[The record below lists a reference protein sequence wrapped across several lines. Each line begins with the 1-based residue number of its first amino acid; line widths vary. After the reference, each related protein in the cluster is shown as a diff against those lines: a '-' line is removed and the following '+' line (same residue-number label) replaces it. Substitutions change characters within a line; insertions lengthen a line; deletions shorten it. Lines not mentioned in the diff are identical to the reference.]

1 MKKTAV
7 SQKNKFPP
15 NDQNTLLILDEI
27 VKQKSVRVAIDTAPE
42 DELIEERPNPADT
55 QSILQRLYLDEQ

>member
-27 VKQKSVRVAIDTAPE
+27 VKQKFVRVAIDTAPE
-42 DELIEERPNPADT
+42 VELIEERPDSADS
-55 QSILQRLYLDEQ
+55 QSTRQRLYLDEQ